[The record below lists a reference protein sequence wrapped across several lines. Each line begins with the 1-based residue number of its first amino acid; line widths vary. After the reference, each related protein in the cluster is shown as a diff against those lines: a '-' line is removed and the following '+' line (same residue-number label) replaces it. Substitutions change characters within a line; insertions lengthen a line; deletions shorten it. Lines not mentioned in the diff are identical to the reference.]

1 MSPGKTVPRKEADKM
16 DKRTQSATTHH
27 LQRFADLMTRA
38 HPHLLAHSLATA
50 RLVEKVIP
58 LLPWGGFA
66 SPAILLAGA
75 FFHDAGKITWPPE
88 LFTKYPL
95 EVNDWGLVR
104 AHPIAGASLV
114 REMWPGVPEQ
124 VVEIVLA
131 HHERPGGGGY
141 PYGAEPS
148 YPALVVAAC
157 EVADAMTH
165 DRGYRGA
172 LPAEAALAEISR
184 WAPGEVVEAVGRVLG
199 VRAV

>member
-1 MSPGKTVPRKEADKM
+1 M
-16 DKRTQSATTHH
+16 DKRTQSNTVYH

-58 LLPWGGFA
+58 HLPWGGYA

-75 FFHDAGKITWPPE
+75 FLHDAGKITWPTE

-95 EVNDWGLVR
+95 EVHDWGLVR
-104 AHPIAGASLV
+104 AHPVAGANLV
-114 REMWPGVPEQ
+114 RELWPGVPEQ
-124 VVEIVLA
+124 VVEIILQ
-131 HHERPGGGGY
+131 HHERPGGKGY
-141 PYGAEPS
+141 PRGVEPG

-165 DRGYRGA
+165 DRGYREA
-172 LPAEAALAEISR
+172 LPVEMAVEEISR
-184 WAPGEVVEAVGRVLG
+184 W
-199 VRAV
+199 